1 MRLLIEPVSVPKS
14 KKLLGFSRAQP
25 VFGITP
31 NAAQLAAL
39 TRQEGKDGVAKLHAL
54 GFQNIVAHQGRG
66 GALASNGADIT
77 AVPPA
82 PVAGV
87 ADVTG
92 AGDAAVAG
100 LVFGL
105 LDGMSLARAAWL
117 GQCAAAIKLRSASS
131 VAPELNRD
139 RLLHLARMA

>member
-1 MRLLIEPVSVPKS
+1 VRLLIEPVSVPKS
-14 KKLLGFSRAQP
+14 KKLLGFSRMQQ

-31 NAAQLAAL
+31 NAAQLEAL
-39 TRQEGKDGVAKLHAL
+39 TGQESEDGIAQLHAL
-54 GFQNIVAHQGRG
+54 GFSNIVAHRGRG
-66 GALASNGADIT
+66 GAIASDGADIVP
-77 AVPPA
+77 VPPA
-82 PVAGV
+82 PVTGV
-87 ADVTG
+87 TDVTG

-105 LDGMSLARAAWL
+105 LDGMSLGRAAWL

-139 RLLHLARMA
+139 RLLRLARMA